1 MAGAIRCRRVSLAD
15 IGRSMRTDALCK
27 HRIKRVWRFLRNRRV
42 DVVEGMRSLVGV
54 AAKASGG
61 RLIVAVD
68 WVDVRQYKVLRA
80 AVPLRGRSVPVL
92 FASYEKWNI
101 FKSQNRFEEG
111 FFHLLKALVPA
122 RCEVV
127 IVADAGFARAELART
142 LQGLGL
148 HYVIRTGG
156 KVWFSCAGHTG
167 NLSALPLRRGSRKD
181 LGFGEYRKHRPVRRR
196 VVAYWASKNKEPWL
210 LATDLEW
217 GWKRIV
223 AAYSRRMMIEELFR
237 DEKNIRYGWGLRQSR
252 VSSSDRLNRLLLVLA
267 FAYLWLLML
276 GIVCREEMS
285 AAHWAS
291 GTSTRRRQTSAF
303 VVGRI
308 MLDEVRF
315 PLRLL
320 LRRLANLLSQLAEEN
335 WG

>member
-1 MAGAIRCRRVSLAD
+1 MPP
-15 IGRSMRTDALCK
+15 
-27 HRIKRVWRFLRNRRV
+27 
-42 DVVEGMRSLVGV
+42 GV
-54 AAKASGG
+54 AGG
-61 RLIVAVD
+61 HRQVD
-68 WVDVRQYKVLRA
+68 ED
-80 AVPLRGRSVPVL
+80 GRPRE
-92 FASYEKWNI
+92 A
-101 FKSQNRFEEG
+101 QNQ
-111 FFHLLKALVPA
+111 A
-122 RCEVV
+122 RV
-127 IVADAGFARAELART
+127 
-142 LQGLGL
+142 
-148 HYVIRTGG
+148 
-156 KVWFSCAGHTG
+156 
-167 NLSALPLRRGSRKD
+167 
-181 LGFGEYRKHRPVRRR
+181 
-196 VVAYWASKNKEPWL
+196 KEPWL
-210 LATDLEW
+210 LATDLAW
-217 GWKRIV
+217 RTKRIV